1 MEYLHP
7 EELKLTLVQ
16 SYTYLFSQF
25 NILIEKFLLLNVGES
40 VKRENMCITCIDKGT
55 DYVILYW
62 NHFIIDEQHL
72 IKVDIEKNN
81 SEIEYISIISNIYLP
96 LLKKTEPV
104 LRRLPI
110 TTLTEEYFSL
120 YDMYSWLIQLK

>member
-16 SYTYLFSQF
+16 SYICLFSQF
-25 NILIEKFLLLNVGES
+25 KKLIEKFLLLNVGES

-72 IKVDIEKNN
+72 IKVDIEENN

-96 LLKKTEPV
+96 LLKKTESV

>member
-40 VKRENMCITCIDKGT
+40 VHGENMCITCIDKGT

-62 NHFIIDEQHL
+62 NHFKIDEQHL
-72 IKVDIEKNN
+72 IKVDIEENN